1 MKIKRIALNLIS
13 CFALLVSSI
22 PSTAVFVSAEEVTTV
37 PGVPKYV
44 TISGTDGKGAGKTKS
59 AVFANGTDIEVTYDA
74 GTDTNTVTYAGGS
87 IPGVAKDADVFA
99 GCHGSATP
107 VGTEEDPVEIV
118 INGAK
123 LNTVYG
129 GGLHEST
136 VDNVKITV
144 KGNAELKW
152 VCGGGANCLIKDSV
166 CSEGAD
172 YWQSGNSESSKTV
185 VKNAEINIEDG
196 TFANCVYG
204 GGEGFSKTENTA
216 INIKD
221 GTILAVSSSGS
232 NGYTGNSNVNIE
244 GGNITEVR
252 SVTRGTIASSDVA
265 VSGGTI
271 TNLYIGGSKGD
282 TVNGTVKKST
292 VNVTG
297 GEVAKLYPG
306 TSDGRDI
313 TVSES
318 EQYSFGLS
326 GDGKITEYDTGITEE
341 DNSASVNEMTYLE
354 SKDFQDAPN
363 IAPILFTNGKSVTV
377 TYDEVSG
384 QNIVTCEDGSIKKIP
399 TNANIFAGSHNSD
412 SEISDKVTITIDGAK
427 LNSVWGGGM
436 HKSHVKNAEIVVK
449 SGSKIGFIQGGG
461 AAINSAIK
469 QCVEGCDGAIK
480 DSDAKNSTCV
490 VDEVAITIEDGATVT
505 DIYGGGEGYSK
516 TVKTTVNIKGGDI
529 EFLGA
534 GGSNGYTGTA
544 NVKIEGGNIGLVQS
558 VNRGTMDS
566 AEIDVS
572 GGTIDE
578 LFIGG
583 EDADDVKGTITSST
597 VKVTGGTVESLAPG
611 KSGGNVID
619 DESGGT
625 FKVEISSEADVDLD
639 AESNF
644 KGIELSCTHK
654 LPLIKVS
661 TKTDATCT
669 ANGAIDVWQCSNCNQ
684 YFTDK
689 DAKTPLEDQNEDSIV
704 NEEDFKTDMIA
715 HNYVEHT
722 LKKCDGTT
730 SDFKY
735 YTCSVCGKFFEEKN
749 GPEVEIETLK
759 TKIEAATEHKTSVL
773 KGVKATCS
781 EVGYTDGLQCT
792 VCGETI
798 VKKQLINRDSSNHM
812 KGDASTWPETWS
824 DLTQADM
831 DATGYFNVEDCTK
844 GGWKVREC
852 TQCGAKQYKYID
864 KTTHTWGEPV
874 VEAADDKEAT
884 CTEPGKKTKT
894 CSVCHMKEQVE
905 IPAKAHKK
913 STGETA
919 IEIVPA
925 KDATCTDSGN
935 DRYWKCSECN
945 ACFSDKDGE
954 TVIDETTTHKDALG
968 HEYEEVKEIP
978 PTCTDSGVSA
988 YKQCKRC
995 GVYEEGH
1002 ERTILPVNSN
1012 GHVYTE
1018 LLGEAKEATCTE
1030 TGLYAYFQCTACK
1043 KYYKIT
1049 ATSDEGDTYEEI
1061 TLQGGS
1067 ANPEDLTIP
1076 VVDHKYSES
1085 PTAYKAPD
1093 CTNKGNYGSVE
1104 CTVCNHKFKTT
1115 DAEGNPLA
1123 ENEYIDVES
1132 DESQLEIAA
1141 LGHDWVKQKE
1151 TCTRDAYYDCSRCD
1165 KNAKILQDSSG
1176 SDETIEDGG
1185 TVYLKYIESLDDLNK
1200 PEASHHWV
1208 DKVATAKDA
1217 TCTEDGSYAY
1227 AQCDKC
1233 EVFAE
1238 KLPDGAY
1245 KEWTV
1250 ADDKNNDGVITA
1262 DDFVKKA
1269 TGHNFEDGFVKGYA
1283 SPDPCTQPGL
1293 KSYAVCKNDGCG
1305 VYALATLKAEASDG
1319 SENPADYDYTPWTVQ
1334 DNDKN
1339 SDGKIDAD
1347 DFVIDV
1353 VGHIYGELHPA
1364 YIPEGA
1370 AACTENGKKAY
1381 YKCSVCNKLF
1391 IDEGSD
1397 KKEVTENEL
1406 IVPAPGHKDEAIPA
1420 SEDVAATCTDQ
1431 GLTGGTRC
1439 SVCKTILTPRTVI
1452 PALGHDFKEESYK
1465 TKTPATCETK
1475 EIQEAKCS
1483 RCDVTQTR
1491 EKPNSEPLGHD
1502 YQKVEAKEA
1511 TCAEPGNIEH
1521 YKCSR
1526 CSKLF
1531 IDEEGAKKEVTA
1543 DKVVTT
1549 KDHEYGELIAEV
1561 AATCTKEG
1569 TKAHYKCSV
1578 CEKLFVDETTM
1589 QDDAPVTIKKE
1600 VTAED
1605 LVIEKIAHTPKAVD
1619 AVVATCTKPGL
1630 TEGSVCDVCGEVL
1643 VAQTVTPM
1651 IDHTPVTDAKV
1662 DPTCTKTG
1670 LTEGKHCSVCEGTLV
1685 AQAVIPALG
1694 HNFVNGVCT
1703 RCNENAPSY
1712 SDDTPVNNGNSNP
1725 SVNQPN
1731 NNTINNNNN
1740 NVTKPA
1746 NKIPASALKVKQA
1759 KVKNLKVKSKAKKTI
1774 KVKWKKVSGAKG
1786 YKIEVS
1792 KNNKFK
1798 KKAIVIKKTTKKLK
1812 LKIKNKKLKSKK
1824 TYYVRVRAYTTYKAN
1839 GATKKVYSSLKAIKK
1854 VKVK

>member
-44 TISGTDGKGAGKTKS
+44 TINGTDGKGAGKTKH
-59 AVFANGTDIEVTYDA
+59 AVFANGTDIEVTFDESS
-74 GTDTNTVTYAGGS
+74 GRNIVTYEGGS
-87 IPGVAKDADVFA
+87 IPDVETDADVFA
-99 GCHGSATP
+99 GCHNNDQAVGSD
-107 VGTEEDPVEIV
+107 EDPVEIV
-118 INGAK
+118 INGAH

-129 GGLHEST
+129 GGLHKST

-144 KGNAELKW
+144 KGAQVNW

-166 CSEGAD
+166 CSDGTD
-172 YWQSGNSESSKTV
+172 YWQSGNSESSKTL
-185 VKNAEINIEDG
+185 VKNAEINIENG
-196 TFANCVYG
+196 TVANCVYG
-204 GGEGFSKTENTA
+204 GGEGFSKTDNTA

-232 NGYTGNSNVNIE
+232 NGTTGNSKVNIE

-282 TVNGTVKKST
+282 TVNGTVTKST

-306 TSDGRDI
+306 TSDGKGI
-313 TVSES
+313 TVSGS

-326 GDGKITEYDTGITEE
+326 GDGKITEYDTGIAEK
-341 DNSASVNEMTYLE
+341 DNSALVNEMTYLE

-363 IAPILFTNGKSVTV
+363 TDPILFTNGKSVTV
-377 TYDEVSG
+377 TYDEASG

-399 TNANIFAGSHNSD
+399 TNAHIFAGSHNSD
-412 SEISDKVTITIDGAK
+412 NEISDKVTITIDGAK
-427 LNSVWGGGM
+427 LSSVWGGGM

-461 AAINSAIK
+461 AATNSAIK
-469 QCVEGCDGAIK
+469 QCVEGCEGAIK
-480 DSDAKNSTCV
+480 NSDAQNSTCV

-516 TVKTTVNIKGGDI
+516 TGKTTVNIKGGDI

-619 DESGGT
+619 AESEGT
-625 FKVEISSEADVDLD
+625 FNLEISSEADVDLD
-639 AESNF
+639 AESSF
-644 KGIELSCTHK
+644 KGIDITCTHK

-669 ANGAIDVWQCSNCNQ
+669 ANGARDVWQCSNCNQ

-689 DAKTPLEDQNEDSIV
+689 DAQTPLDDQNEDSIV

-715 HNYVEHT
+715 HTYVEHT
-722 LKKCDGTT
+722 LKKCDGSA

-735 YTCSVCGKFFEEKN
+735 YTCSVCGKFFDEKN
-749 GPEVEIETLK
+749 GSEVEIETLK
-759 TKIEAATEHKTSVL
+759 TKIEEATGHKTNVL

-824 DLTQADM
+824 DLTQADI
-831 DATGYFNVEDCTK
+831 DATGYYNVEDCTK

-894 CSVCHMKEQVE
+894 CSECHKKEQVE

-913 STGETA
+913 PTGETA

-925 KDATCTDSGN
+925 KDATCTESGN
-935 DRYWKCSECN
+935 DRYWKCSECQ

-968 HEYEEVKEIP
+968 HEYEEVEEIP
-978 PTCTDSGVSA
+978 PTCTSTGVSA

-995 GVYEEGH
+995 GIYEEGH
-1002 ERTILPVNSN
+1002 ERTILPVNPN
-1012 GHVYTE
+1012 GHVCTD

-1030 TGLYAYFQCTACK
+1030 TGLYAYFQCSACK

-1049 ATSDEGDTYEEI
+1049 ATSDEGNTYEEI

-1076 VVDHKYSES
+1076 VVDHKYSDT
-1085 PTAYKAPD
+1085 PTEYNAPD
-1093 CTNKGNYGSVE
+1093 CTTKGKYGSVE
-1104 CTVCNHKFKTT
+1104 CTVCHHKFKTT

-1123 ENEYIDVES
+1123 EDEYIDVGS
-1132 DESQLEIAA
+1132 DESQLDIAA
-1141 LGHDWVKQKE
+1141 LGHAWVKQKE
-1151 TCTRDAYYDCSRCD
+1151 TCTRDAYYNCSRCG
-1165 KNAKILQDSSG
+1165 KNAKILQESSG
-1176 SDETIEDGG
+1176 ADETIEDNG

-1200 PEASHHWV
+1200 SEASHNWV
-1208 DKVATAKDA
+1208 DKKEAKDA

-1233 EVFAE
+1233 EAFAE
-1238 KLPDGAY
+1238 KLPDGTY

-1250 ADDKNNDGVITA
+1250 ADDKNNDGVITEA
-1262 DDFVKKA
+1262 DFVKKA

-1293 KSYAVCKNDGCG
+1293 KSYAVCTNDGCG
-1305 VYALATLKAEASDG
+1305 VYALATLKAEASEG
-1319 SENPADYDYTPWTVQ
+1319 SDNPEDYDYTPWTVQ

-1339 SDGKIDAD
+1339 ADGKIDVD

-1364 YIPEGA
+1364 YTPEGA
-1370 AACTENGKKAY
+1370 AACTEDGKKAY
-1381 YKCSVCNKLF
+1381 YECSVCNKLF

-1406 IVPAPGHKDEAIPA
+1406 IIPAPGHKEEDIPA
-1420 SEDVAATCTDQ
+1420 SEDVAATCTGE

-1439 SVCKTILTPRTVI
+1439 SVCKTILTPRKVI

-1465 TKTPATCETK
+1465 TKTPATCETN

-1491 EKPNSEPLGHD
+1491 EKPESALGHE

-1531 IDEEGAKKEVTA
+1531 IDEEGVKKEVTA

-1561 AATCTKEG
+1561 PATCAKEG
-1569 TKAHYKCSV
+1569 TKAHYQCSV
-1578 CEKLFVDETTM
+1578 CEKLFVDETTV
-1589 QDDAPVTIKKE
+1589 QDDGTSVTTKKE
-1600 VTAED
+1600 VTAAE
-1605 LVIEKIAHTPKAVD
+1605 LVIEKTAHTPKAVE
-1619 AVVATCTKPGL
+1619 AVAATCTKPGL

-1651 IDHTPVTDAKV
+1651 IDHTPVTDASS
-1662 DPTCTKTG
+1662 DATCTKSG
-1670 LTEGKHCSVCEGTLV
+1670 LTEGKHCDVCGGTLV

-1703 RCNENAPSY
+1703 RCNEKEPNYVGGNTS
-1712 SDDTPVNNGNSNP
+1712 SVDKGNSKP
-1725 SVNQPN
+1725 SGNASN
-1731 NNTINNNNN
+1731 SSAINNMPSKVIR
-1740 NVTKPA
+1740 VT
-1746 NKIPASALKVKQA
+1746 QA
-1759 KVKNLKVKSKAKKTI
+1759 KVTKFKVKSKAKRKI
-1774 KVKWKKVSGAKG
+1774 NVSWGKVKGAKG
-1786 YKIEVS
+1786 YEIEVS
-1792 KNNKFK
+1792 KNKNFK
-1798 KKAIVIKKTTKKLK
+1798 KKAKVVLKRTKKLK
-1812 LKIKNKKLKSKK
+1812 LTIKNSKIKSKK
-1824 TYYVRVRAYTTYKAN
+1824 TYYVRIRAYATYKNAN
-1839 GATKKVYSSLKAIKK
+1839 GTQTAYSNWNYVLRK